1 MLSFSK
7 PSPVE
12 DAAIEILKNYP
23 EGLIST
29 ELVAKIK
36 EHLPDKLNSSNPDK
50 SFYSI
55 IYRRENKRQ
64 ILGIPRVFFIT
75 KKEKSLSRT
84 KRDTQLLYK
93 LNLSGGNK

>member
-29 ELVAKIK
+29 ELVAKKK
-36 EHLPDKLNSSNPDK
+36 EHLRDKMN
-50 SFYSI
+50 
-55 IYRRENKRQ
+55 
-64 ILGIPRVFFIT
+64 G
-75 KKEKSLSRT
+75 
-84 KRDTQLLYK
+84 
-93 LNLSGGNK
+93 